1 MSAMMTMPMPI
12 FPSSGAALIASPN
25 SALRQEVLHRLN
37 GRCRPVQHALGGAD
51 ALAKLEKG
59 GWQVLF
65 LDRRLPDLDAE
76 ELMAIIGRR
85 FPGIQVVLLD
95 SELEHSSEEPAR
107 PGTMS
112 SEVGSPSFSQ
122 CRRELPN
129 AVSAAAHN
137 PLPGMLGNSGAMET
151 VYRLVRLVA
160 ARSTTVLIAG
170 ATGTG
175 KELVARA
182 LHALSPRAAKPFVVV
197 NCAAIPETLLE
208 SELFGYTR
216 GAFTGAVQ
224 SQLGRIP
231 AAHGGTLFLD
241 EVSELPLGMQAKLLR
256 FLEQKEIQRLGSCEI
271 TRVDVR
277 VLAASN
283 ADLAS
288 RAARGEFRQDL
299 FYRLSAFPIE
309 LPALAERRID
319 IVPLAEH
326 FLACMAAALEM
337 RAPRLSSDAI
347 RLLENHPWRG
357 NVRELQHV
365 MERASILVESGTT
378 IEAEHLY
385 FAYARDERASVAIQP

>member
-1 MSAMMTMPMPI
+1 MSVVSSLPA
-12 FPSSGAALIASPN
+12 FPSSGAALIASPDN
-25 SALRQEVLHRLN
+25 NLRQEVLHRLN
-37 GRCRPVQHALGGAD
+37 GRCRPVQQALGGAD

-59 GWQVLF
+59 EWQVVF

-76 ELMAIIGRR
+76 ELLAIIRRR

-95 SELEHSSEEPAR
+95 SDLAHSIDPPEPAA
-107 PGTMS
+107 TDIEQSQS
-112 SEVGSPSFSQ
+112 SLGVRAQAP
-122 CRRELPN
+122 
-129 AVSAAAHN
+129 ATDITAAKV
-137 PLPGMLGNSGAMET
+137 LPGMIGTSEAMQR
-151 VYRLVRLVA
+151 VYRMVRLVA
-160 ARSTTVLIAG
+160 ARLTTVLITG
-170 ATGTG
+170 PTGTG

-182 LHALSPRAAKPFVVV
+182 LHALSPRSSKPFVVV
-197 NCAAIPETLLE
+197 NCAAIPEALLE
-208 SELFGYTR
+208 SELFGFTR

-256 FLEQKEIQRLGSCEI
+256 FLEQKEVQRLGTCEV

-283 ADLAS
+283 INLS
-288 RAARGEFRQDL
+288 ERAIRGEFRQDL

-309 LPALAERRID
+309 LPTLTARRTD

-326 FLACMAAALEM
+326 FLACMSAALEIPT
-337 RAPRLSSDAI
+337 PRLSREAVRI
-347 RLLENHPWRG
+347 LEAHSWRG

-365 MERASILVESGTT
+365 MERASILAENGDV
-378 IEAEHLY
+378 IEPAHLY
-385 FAYARDERASVAIQP
+385 FSDSHADAALAAS